1 MNVLPFGDA
10 VRHCSF
16 HLFRFSAKGAAHAR
30 SFPPW
35 SLSAVSLVTGLGL
48 LSSTISNSSLQTSYV
63 GKTMNSMKPENEKK
77 KTLTAYSAWL
87 GIFLWRDQRT
97 NQHPKGTVKPHI
109 PIFACS
115 RCVICVSCSVYVIL
129 MYCVRKGSRGFSL
142 NFPQINKV
150 RKSDHTGMLRESWP
164 RNLK

>member
-48 LSSTISNSSLQTSYV
+48 LSSTTSNSSLQTSYV

-87 GIFLWRDQRT
+87 GIFLWRNQRT

-109 PIFACS
+109 PFFKQMCRPCLIIIKSCYCDYRINQFSHVLAAWSAFRALFTWSWCTACA
-115 RCVICVSCSVYVIL
+115 
-129 MYCVRKGSRGFSL
+129 KDHGGFL
-142 NFPQINKV
+142 
-150 RKSDHTGMLRESWP
+150 
-164 RNLK
+164 